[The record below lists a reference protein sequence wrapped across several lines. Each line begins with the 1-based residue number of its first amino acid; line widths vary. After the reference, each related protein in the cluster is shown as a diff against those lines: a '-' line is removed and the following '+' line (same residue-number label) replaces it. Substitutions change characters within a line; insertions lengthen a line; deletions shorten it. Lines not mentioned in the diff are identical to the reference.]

1 MAPVQDPP
9 VEPAAS
15 RRRPYRWAVVV
26 VAAVVVAL
34 AGWAIASYLA
44 DRQER
49 RQSKWEA
56 CAKQVDPPDLRSAR
70 LREFFEAD
78 DEEAA
83 IERLGREDRR
93 AHRRITAECGERP

>member
-1 MAPVQDPP
+1 
-9 VEPAAS
+9 
-15 RRRPYRWAVVV
+15 
-26 VAAVVVAL
+26 
-34 AGWAIASYLA
+34 
-44 DRQER
+44 
-49 RQSKWEA
+49 
-56 CAKQVDPPDLRSAR
+56 